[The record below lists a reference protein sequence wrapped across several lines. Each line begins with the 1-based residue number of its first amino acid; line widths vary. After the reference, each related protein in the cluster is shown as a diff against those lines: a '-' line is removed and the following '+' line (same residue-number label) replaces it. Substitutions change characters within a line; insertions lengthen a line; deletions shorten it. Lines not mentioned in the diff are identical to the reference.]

1 MIPLYDVRL
10 GKRKVILDRESNYV
24 THTNFC
30 SHKRHF
36 FQRIKSSSR
45 LKHITNSSRVLRK
58 VKKVIEK
65 QPPVIRSRRIRNTP
79 RNRVMQ
85 PLYELYKG
93 LPVMRSEEGTMSES
107 NTKLSYIPIKDK
119 LHHFFRNKGIADLA
133 KSYLGKV
140 SEKQNQIQKLH
151 NGAVRRFLIN
161 YNVSVLKI

>member
-1 MIPLYDVRL
+1 
-10 GKRKVILDRESNYV
+10 
-24 THTNFC
+24 
-30 SHKRHF
+30 
-36 FQRIKSSSR
+36 
-45 LKHITNSSRVLRK
+45 
-58 VKKVIEK
+58 
-65 QPPVIRSRRIRNTP
+65 
-79 RNRVMQ
+79 MQ

-161 YNVSVLKI
+161 YNVSVLKIQIPSVIQKIDKPIEVHIDPSLRILNTVDNTDKQSGKKIYGFVLYKRKGSVVNSIRATSIKEPLKKKTLNSLN